1 MTKIIIDIFMY
12 LFEFMLFWNYSNTL
26 FKPKKN
32 TKIRLFLMLLNTLVL
47 CTIYQFN
54 ITYLN
59 VILMFI
65 TYSLLL
71 FSLYN
76 VSFKTAIFHS
86 LIFMVVM
93 LASEIF
99 IMVICSILFND
110 FNALENNISVYLFSA
125 ITSKLIYFAIIM
137 AILKAFA
144 QKESAEQ
151 ANKFFWLLFVMP
163 LTSIMVLLCFR
174 YITYQMKLTHFFS
187 FLWAIS
193 CLGLLFANILVFAI
207 YEYSLKST
215 KELYELKT
223 ISYQEEQDKKYYEI
237 LEQTNKE
244 MHLFSHDIKNHL
256 IQIRNLEDINAIQDY
271 VDKLYPNIE
280 HFSRIGISKNKML
293 DLIISKY
300 SRLCESKNI
309 QFDIDVKT
317 ANLSYIDDV
326 DLSTLMNNILDNAIE
341 AAEKSNSKF
350 VQLYLFSKNAMYDG
364 LLIKNSCDFA
374 PINKDGILNTT
385 KNNKSF
391 HGFGTKSI
399 KNIIKKYDAIYDWKY
414 DEKSKI
420 FETNIVFSKK

>member
-26 FKPKKN
+26 FEPKKN

-163 LTSIMVLLCFR
+163 LTSIMVLVCFR

-280 HFSRIGISKNKML
+280 HFSRIDISKNKML

-317 ANLSYIDDV
+317 ADLSYIEIGNV
-326 DLSTLMNNILDNAIE
+326 
-341 AAEKSNSKF
+341 
-350 VQLYLFSKNAMYDG
+350 
-364 LLIKNSCDFA
+364 
-374 PINKDGILNTT
+374 
-385 KNNKSF
+385 
-391 HGFGTKSI
+391 
-399 KNIIKKYDAIYDWKY
+399 
-414 DEKSKI
+414 
-420 FETNIVFSKK
+420 VFLR

>member
-1 MTKIIIDIFMY
+1 
-12 LFEFMLFWNYSNTL
+12 
-26 FKPKKN
+26 
-32 TKIRLFLMLLNTLVL
+32 
-47 CTIYQFN
+47 
-54 ITYLN
+54 
-59 VILMFI
+59 
-65 TYSLLL
+65 
-71 FSLYN
+71 
-76 VSFKTAIFHS
+76 
-86 LIFMVVM
+86 
-93 LASEIF
+93 
-99 IMVICSILFND
+99 
-110 FNALENNISVYLFSA
+110 
-125 ITSKLIYFAIIM
+125 
-137 AILKAFA
+137 
-144 QKESAEQ
+144 
-151 ANKFFWLLFVMP
+151 
-163 LTSIMVLLCFR
+163 
-174 YITYQMKLTHFFS
+174 MKLTHFFS

-326 DLSTLMNNILDNAIE
+326 DLSTLMNNILDNAI
-341 AAEKSNSKF
+341 
-350 VQLYLFSKNAMYDG
+350 
-364 LLIKNSCDFA
+364 
-374 PINKDGILNTT
+374 
-385 KNNKSF
+385 
-391 HGFGTKSI
+391 
-399 KNIIKKYDAIYDWKY
+399 
-414 DEKSKI
+414 
-420 FETNIVFSKK
+420 

>member
-26 FKPKKN
+26 FEPKKN

-187 FLWAIS
+187 FLWATF
-193 CLGLLFANILVFAI
+193 LF
-207 YEYSLKST
+207 
-215 KELYELKT
+215 
-223 ISYQEEQDKKYYEI
+223 
-237 LEQTNKE
+237 
-244 MHLFSHDIKNHL
+244 
-256 IQIRNLEDINAIQDY
+256 R
-271 VDKLYPNIE
+271 
-280 HFSRIGISKNKML
+280 
-293 DLIISKY
+293 
-300 SRLCESKNI
+300 
-309 QFDIDVKT
+309 
-317 ANLSYIDDV
+317 
-326 DLSTLMNNILDNAIE
+326 
-341 AAEKSNSKF
+341 
-350 VQLYLFSKNAMYDG
+350 
-364 LLIKNSCDFA
+364 
-374 PINKDGILNTT
+374 
-385 KNNKSF
+385 SF
-391 HGFGTKSI
+391 I
-399 KNIIKKYDAIYDWKY
+399 C
-414 DEKSKI
+414 
-420 FETNIVFSKK
+420 

>member
-26 FKPKKN
+26 FEPKKN

-163 LTSIMVLLCFR
+163 LTSIMVLLCF
-174 YITYQMKLTHFFS
+174 S
-187 FLWAIS
+187 
-193 CLGLLFANILVFAI
+193 LFQV
-207 YEYSLKST
+207 Y
-215 KELYELKT
+215 
-223 ISYQEEQDKKYYEI
+223 
-237 LEQTNKE
+237 
-244 MHLFSHDIKNHL
+244 
-256 IQIRNLEDINAIQDY
+256 
-271 VDKLYPNIE
+271 
-280 HFSRIGISKNKML
+280 
-293 DLIISKY
+293 
-300 SRLCESKNI
+300 
-309 QFDIDVKT
+309 
-317 ANLSYIDDV
+317 NLS
-326 DLSTLMNNILDNAIE
+326 N
-341 AAEKSNSKF
+341 
-350 VQLYLFSKNAMYDG
+350 
-364 LLIKNSCDFA
+364 
-374 PINKDGILNTT
+374 
-385 KNNKSF
+385 
-391 HGFGTKSI
+391 
-399 KNIIKKYDAIYDWKY
+399 
-414 DEKSKI
+414 
-420 FETNIVFSKK
+420 ETYTFF

>member
-26 FKPKKN
+26 FEPKKN

-256 IQIRNLEDINAIQDY
+256 IQIRNLEDINAI
-271 VDKLYPNIE
+271 
-280 HFSRIGISKNKML
+280 
-293 DLIISKY
+293 
-300 SRLCESKNI
+300 
-309 QFDIDVKT
+309 
-317 ANLSYIDDV
+317 
-326 DLSTLMNNILDNAIE
+326 
-341 AAEKSNSKF
+341 
-350 VQLYLFSKNAMYDG
+350 
-364 LLIKNSCDFA
+364 
-374 PINKDGILNTT
+374 
-385 KNNKSF
+385 
-391 HGFGTKSI
+391 
-399 KNIIKKYDAIYDWKY
+399 
-414 DEKSKI
+414 
-420 FETNIVFSKK
+420 